1 MKRKD
6 TPQPGR
12 VRCASHASSLLI
24 FSIEASRSVRF
35 AATQSSRPFAFS
47 AASLP
52 ASSGWPA
59 IALMNLSRSSQ
70 HENDTMNST
79 YCTFSL

>member
-1 MKRKD
+1 MKRNV

-12 VRCASHASSLLI
+12 VAFGSQASSFLI
-24 FSIEASRSVRF
+24 FSIEARRSVRF
-35 AATQSSRPFAFS
+35 AATHSSRPFAFK

-59 IALMNLSRSSQ
+59 IALRNLSRSFQ